1 MELYPEFLEL
11 LSGVVMLI
19 LNRDDSCGAWNLI
32 ANVLFELGLLLD
44 DDDRLVGSKLGKSNS
59 KHPSIKLIGLD
70 GGLHNFFSAPP
81 TVEVVVVGNRID
93 PSNEVLDILRD
104 LEKS

>member
-32 ANVLFELGLLLD
+32 ANVLLEVGLFK
-44 DDDRLVGSKLGKSNS
+44 LVGSKLGKSNS

-70 GGLHNFFSAPP
+70 GGLHNFFSAAAAA
-81 TVEVVVVGNRID
+81 VAVLVVGNRID